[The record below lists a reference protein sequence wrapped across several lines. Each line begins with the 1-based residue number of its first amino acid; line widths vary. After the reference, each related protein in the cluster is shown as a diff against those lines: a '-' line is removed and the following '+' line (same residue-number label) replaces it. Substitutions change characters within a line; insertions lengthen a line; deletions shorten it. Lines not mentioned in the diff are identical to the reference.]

1 MKSLTLNI
9 VWSLLNL
16 SLKRDSKKQKQEPPK
31 PMQVRTVSY
40 TDTWQ
45 HDAVVYKT
53 PMGNGKA

>member
-16 SLKRDSKKQKQEPPK
+16 SLKRDSKKQKQEQPK
-31 PMQVRTVSY
+31 PMQVRTVSF

-53 PMGNGKA
+53 PMGK